1 MALSLIIKLV
11 FSGCKVGKKE
21 YKTIL
26 FVPQGKIVHIS
37 LNRPEVHNAFN
48 STMLSELDDAFER
61 VKLDNSIRVVV
72 VRGEGKSFCA
82 GADINWMREIIH
94 YSYKQNLEESLQLAE
109 LLHKIFTLSKP
120 TLAMVNGTAIGGGT
134 GFIAACDIAVASEEA
149 KFGLS
154 EVKIGLV
161 PAAISPYV
169 IRRIGESK
177 AREYFL
183 TGERISARKALD
195 IGLINEVVP
204 PEELEDKVKEII
216 RLLLSSGPEAL
227 ASCKELIQ
235 KVPLMSFEQAKT
247 FTARM
252 IANLRVSKEGQE
264 GMTAFLEKRKPFWV
278 NGEKRNQQG
287 IGEDKKKRY

>member
-1 MALSLIIKLV
+1 MKKKTYETII
-11 FSGCKVGKKE
+11 FSE
-21 YKTIL
+21 DRRIAR
-26 FVPQGKIVHIS
+26 IV

-48 STMLSELDDAFER
+48 STMITELDDAFE
-61 VKLDNSIRVVV
+61 KIKADKSIRVVV
-72 VRGEGKSFCA
+72 LTGKGKSFCA

-94 YSYKQNLEESLQLAE
+94 YSYEQNLKESLQLAQV
-109 LLHKIFTLSKP
+109 LHKIYILPKATI
-120 TLAMVNGTAIGGGT
+120 AMVKGTAIGGGN
-134 GFIAACDIAVASEEA
+134 GFLSACDIAVASEEA

-183 TGERISARKALD
+183 TGKRISAQKALE

-204 PEELEDKVKEII
+204 PEELEKAVDEITN
-216 RLLLSSGPEAL
+216 LLLSSGQEAI
-227 ASCKELIQ
+227 AACKELIQ
-235 KVPLMSFEQAKT
+235 KIPEMSFEEVKD

-252 IANLRVSKEGQE
+252 IANLRISKEGQE
-264 GMTAFLEKRKPFWV
+264 GMAAFLEKRKPKWA
-278 NGEKRNQQG
+278 K
-287 IGEDKKKRY
+287 

>member
-1 MALSLIIKLV
+1 MEV
-11 FSGCKVGKKE
+11 KE

-26 FVPQGKIVHIS
+26 LIPEEKVVRIF

-48 STMLSELDDAFER
+48 STMIVELDDAIER
-61 VKLDNSIRVVV
+61 VKEDKSIRVIVLS
-72 VRGEGKSFCA
+72 GKGKSFCA

-94 YSYKQNLEESLQLAE
+94 YSFEQNLEESLQLAE
-109 LLHKIFTLSKP
+109 LLHKIYVLPKP
-120 TLAMVNGTAIGGGT
+120 TVAMVNGTAIGGGI
-134 GFIAACDIAVASEEA
+134 GFVSACDIALASEDA

-183 TGERISARKALD
+183 TGKRISAQKAQD
-195 IGLINEVVP
+195 IGLINDVAP
-204 PEELEDKVKEII
+204 AEELEDKVEEII
-216 RLLLSSGPEAL
+216 QLLLASGPEAL

-235 KVPLMSFEQAKT
+235 KVAHMSFEEAKS

-264 GMTAFLEKRKPFWV
+264 GMASFLEKRKPLWT
-278 NGEKRNQQG
+278 E
-287 IGEDKKKRY
+287 EETADTKKESGK